1 MLTESKFSKYLLYA
15 IGEIILV
22 VIGILNV
29 LQLNSHK
36 ENKNK
41 RILGY
46 KYLTE
51 MRNEVQNDLFMID
64 GRIKLLDK
72 NIKNQE
78 AALRTKNIAELP
90 LDSINMIIKPINLG
104 FNISELTFNKMKN
117 LGLTSL
123 TKNDTLNTQINIIT
137 LMLSS

>member
-22 VIGILNV
+22 VIGILIA

-46 KYLTE
+46 KYLAE

-78 AALRTKNIAELP
+78 AALRTKNTAELP